1 MFSFQWY
8 AYVLKKC
15 IFPYD
20 HLSWFVLTAVSVNQ
34 VLSLHRENS
43 NKQDDERDHLV
54 SCEIEE
60 DVRWSF
66 VGKESKAVRGV
77 TLWNPMIRSQL
88 VVITKRG
95 HYFDLYA
102 HWEQI
107 YQFSMLKKLNND
119 PSMLKKTDKTC
130 IQEVLFPF
138 FFLYVMCSLQILFL
152 KAAYQ

>member
-8 AYVLKKC
+8 AYVLRKC

-119 PSMLKKTDKTC
+119 PSMLKKLIKL
-130 IQEVLFPF
+130 VYKKFYFPSSF
-138 FFLYVMCSLQILFL
+138 YMLC
-152 KAAYQ
+152 AACRFCF